1 MARTWQPAQ
10 NTTAAPPAPSVEAES
25 PGLFELMGNAF
36 AASQLSAS
44 GGAGVEEDSGGW
56 GFGGLGDLWDAGTSL
71 AGGLV
76 EDAVDLGGELVDDAA
91 DFGGELLVD
100 AVEYAEDSGLADA
113 VVHGIGDT
121 LDGVEGAVEFVSGVG
136 EGIVDTGGDVVD
148 WFVDTGTPLLEDA
161 GELVSPLIE
170 EGGEVLDWVVD
181 EGSEWLSPILE
192 TGGELVDLVVDEGAE
207 LVAPLIDAGEEAIT
221 WALDAGAD
229 LLGPAL
235 DLGSD
240 VFGWLMDRGSELTD
254 SIGDLWNKGGE
265 VLEDIAEI
273 FGADTEN
280 AGPLSDAMSE
290 EQLAFLHELYGD
302 SLDLSQVRYTRDGL
316 TPMIAGAPN
325 TVGNTINLVSKWG
338 PDIFDENG
346 QITPEGME
354 LVIHELAHVWQYQND
369 GWDYMPEA
377 IWANAYHTVVDGD
390 RDEAYRYDTSM
401 DWEGMNPEQQGHA
414 VEKAG
419 YLLWRQSQGEVLT
432 ADELADLEAHQ
443 KYLDALRAGQGA

>member
-1 MARTWQPAQ
+1 MARTYQPAE
-10 NTTAAPPAPSVEAES
+10 NSTAAPPAPSVEAES

-36 AASQLSAS
+36 AATQLSAS
-44 GGAGVEEDSGGW
+44 GGAGEDSGGW
-56 GFGGLGDLWDAGTSL
+56 GFGGLGDLWDEGTSW
-71 AGGLV
+71 AGGV
-76 EDAVDLGGELVDDAA
+76 VDDAAELGSGLVDDAM

-100 AVEYAEDSGLADA
+100 AVEYAEDSGLADT
-113 VVHGIGDT
+113 VVHVIGDAM
-121 LDGVEGAVEFVSGVG
+121 DGAEDAIDFVAGVGSDVADLGSDVIDWVAETGAPLVEEAQEFVA
-136 EGIVDTGGDVVD
+136 
-148 WFVDTGTPLLEDA
+148 PLIDA
-161 GELVSPLIE
+161 G
-170 EGGEVLDWVVD
+170 GGLLDWVVD
-181 EGSEWLSPILE
+181 QGSSLIGPLLE
-192 TGGELVDLVVDEGAE
+192 RGGELVDLVVDRGTE
-207 LVAPLIDAGEEAIT
+207 LISPLIDAGSEAID
-221 WALDAGAD
+221 WALDQGAD

-240 VFGWLMDRGSELTD
+240 IFGWVMDRGSELTD

-290 EQLAFLHELYGD
+290 DQLAFLHELYGD
-302 SLDLSQVRYTRDGL
+302 SLDLSQVRFTRDGL

-325 TVGNTINLVSKWG
+325 TTGNTINLVSKWG

-346 QITPEGME
+346 QITSEGME

-432 ADELADLEAHQ
+432 ADELKTLGEHQ
-443 KYLDALRAGQGA
+443 KYVDAVRAGQGA